1 MTRLIAP
8 LVAAAAI
15 SVAGSTVA
23 AELIIDT
30 PTEPVPVAEAG
41 DWYVSLFAGGVWTSD
56 VDTVYVDGSET
67 HDVSVGFGP
76 GYTLGIAVGTHVFE
90 NLRGEVE
97 LSFGRVEASSFILDD
112 DPEENAQ
119 GPLSTTYLLGNLWYE
134 LGTGSG
140 FTPYLGGGI
149 GAGYAT
155 GDVTFDGYSRGYGP
169 GGVGFAYQLGFGVT
183 VDVAD
188 NIALDFGYRYKSIL
202 DIDFEDNDGGGAVYE
217 GGDVNSH
224 VVQAG
229 LKVSF

>member
-1 MTRLIAP
+1 MVKRLITA
-8 LVAAAAI
+8 VATAAA
-15 SVAGSTVA
+15 VMVTGSTVA
-23 AELIIDT
+23 ADLIVDEAV
-30 PTEPVPVAEAG
+30 EPAATSEPG
-41 DWYVSLFAGGVWTSD
+41 DWYVSLFAGGVWTND
-56 VDTVYVDGSET
+56 VDTDYNGGTDYS
-67 HDVSVGFGP
+67 VSFDP

-97 LSFGRVEASSFILDD
+97 LSFGRVEASSVSEDGF
-112 DPEENAQ
+112 PEINAQ

-134 LGTGSG
+134 LDTGSG

-155 GDVTFDGYSRGYGP
+155 GDVTFGAASYGYGP
-169 GGVGFAYQLGFGVT
+169 GGIGFAYQLGVGVT

-188 NIALDFGYRYKSIL
+188 NIALDVGYRYKSIL
-202 DIDFEDNDGGGAVYE
+202 DIDFEDNDGGGVYE

-229 LKVSF
+229 LKFSF